1 MSVFLANGARRVSRE
16 IWLRTNR
23 RAHWL
28 LGLLPATM
36 LVASATA
43 IGLGSETWL
52 VFGSWLLLFVSL
64 LWLARQLW
72 QGLQPRLAYS
82 NGKLLVYLHGGEPI
96 AVPIDIV
103 ECFFLG
109 QGASLLPRAL
119 EGPRGEAGEA
129 ATIVVR
135 LAEAAVEW
143 SHREVLPTLGHW
155 CEGYITI
162 RGTWCEPIN
171 RELVAGLNQKLI
183 AAHRSV
189 RDAHEATV
197 SG

>member
-1 MSVFLANGARRVSRE
+1 MV
-16 IWLRTNR
+16 
-23 RAHWL
+23 
-28 LGLLPATM
+28 
-36 LVASATA
+36 VASLTA
-43 IGLGSETWL
+43 IRLGSATWL
-52 VFGSWLLLFVSL
+52 VFGSWLLLLVSL
-64 LWLARQLW
+64 LWLVRQLR
-72 QGLQPRLAYS
+72 QGLRPRLAYS
-82 NGKLLVYLHGGEPI
+82 SGKLLVFLQDGEPI

-143 SHREVLPTLGHW
+143 SHRDVLPALGHW

-171 RELVAGLNQKLI
+171 QELVAGLNQKLI

-189 RDAHEATV
+189 RETRQATV